1 MCGFVGIVGVSA
13 AQQLHVALQALQH
26 RGQDSAGIATMEAD
40 GRLVFR
46 GVRPGSEWEGHGTF
60 PRMLLTLLAGRLVRI
75 TVHKQRWRLRGTT
88 QTCHSRPPDDIASV
102 WFCSLIVATS
112 PEQWEAIGEMV
123 ETAVET
129 RVLTVR
135 PEKTFRVTYQDPAGM
150 QWGMLQRF
158 RQLLLVGP
166 PDSPWMAEALA
177 RADRETFNPPEL
189 FQVGDVWARGQN
201 VTILLLPSTG
211 AEGADELMAPL
222 HELLDGQYR
231 RWSRNRMYMSGRDTL
246 LADTLWNEAGF
257 TMLLPKVYQRR
268 TVDSVYIFRND
279 NPEPS
284 ELIRQIAVT
293 WRSPIPEE
301 LSQEELLA
309 WRTEITD
316 RYYVYPQV
324 VDLDLAQT
332 RRLQMG
338 DLILEELRAVWS
350 NPPEDLFPA
359 GGPLIVWSVPCPAQ
373 DRHYLLD
380 AWLYAPGRDKYQY
393 LLQLETIL
401 NTFRCRA
408 EA

>member
-1 MCGFVGIVGVSA
+1 MRQGSTTVTTILVA
-13 AQQLHVALQALQH
+13 A
-26 RGQDSAGIATMEAD
+26 
-40 GRLVFR
+40 
-46 GVRPGSEWEGHGTF
+46 
-60 PRMLLTLLAGRLVRI
+60 LLAGCGDTPGAWGEVN
-75 TVHKQRWRLRGTT
+75 
-88 QTCHSRPPDDIASV
+88 
-102 WFCSLIVATS
+102 SLIVATS

-123 ETAVET
+123 ESAVET

-177 RADRETFNPPEL
+177 HADRESFNPPEL

-201 VTILLLPSTG
+201 VTVLLLPSAG
-211 AEGADELMAPL
+211 AEGADELMTPL

-301 LSQEELLA
+301 LGQEELLA
-309 WRTEITD
+309 WHTEITD

-324 VDLDLAQT
+324 VDLDLAET

-338 DLILEELRAVWS
+338 DLILEEVRAVWS